1 MLRLYQKDIL
11 KKLNDS
17 ASNALVQLDTGGG
30 KSHIIAHYARDKD
43 KVIIFAHRI
52 ILINQLHKTLSDMKI
67 NHALICSDTT
77 LRQCAI
83 KDKRFIQDNSNV
95 IIASIDTFL
104 VRKNKNLD
112 DFVVI
117 YDEAHHVLKK
127 NKWGKSITGFNIKRV
142 VGFTATPCRADGCS
156 LDKDGAGLF
165 DEIIQAGELKQNSV
179 RTLINKGFLS
189 DFICYASQQT
199 INEAFL
205 KISKSG
211 DFEKMSLIAET
222 KRNHVYMA
230 SNAIKEYK
238 RLAEGKQALV
248 FCPCVE
254 LAKDIAR
261 QFKDSGI
268 SSACISSKD
277 SSKRN
282 QKIISMYL
290 ERHINV
296 LTHVNMF
303 DEGVDISGIECVI
316 MMRKTLSLS
325 AYRQWCGRALRPELN
340 KKAIIIDL
348 VGNCLEHG
356 LPDRHIEWSLE
367 NTSQQIKSNLLRCKA
382 CNHLNP
388 AHLIKC
394 EQCGY
399 VDRRDVNAMD
409 CQELRYLDLNIIEIR
424 KKAISDLNQ
433 TEELRPYPR
442 LDVPPF
448 LSAINKIRDEYIKH
462 VSEVF
467 GIKEANQVIQM
478 QVFSSFDFWVDK
490 FNAKDIGNKKKYEKV
505 YKQCMTTK

>member
-1 MLRLYQKDIL
+1 MLRLYQEDIL
-11 KKLNDS
+11 NKLNNS

-30 KSHIIAHYARDKD
+30 KSHIIAHFVKDKD

-52 ILINQLHKTLSDMKI
+52 ILINQLHKTLSSMGI

-77 LRQCAI
+77 LRQCSI
-83 KDKRFIQDNSNV
+83 QHSEFIDEHSTV
-95 IIASIDTFL
+95 IIASIDTFN

-112 DFVVI
+112 GFIVV

-127 NKWGKSITGFNIKRV
+127 NKWGKAIQGFKTKRI

-156 LDKDGAGLF
+156 LDDKGAGLF
-165 DEIIQAGELKQNSV
+165 NEIIQADELKEDSV
-179 RTLINKGFLS
+179 RTLISKSFLS
-189 DFICYASQQT
+189 DFVCYAAKQT
-199 INEAFL
+199 IDEAFL

-211 DFEKMSLIAET
+211 DFERKSLIAES
-222 KRNHVYMA
+222 KRNHVYMT
-230 SNAIKEYK
+230 SDAIKEYK
-238 RLAEGKQALV
+238 RLAKGKQALV

-254 LAKDIAR
+254 LAREVAEE
-261 QFKDSGI
+261 FKKAGI

-282 QKIISMYL
+282 QRILSMYL
-290 ERHINV
+290 DKHINV

-367 NTSQQIKSNLLRCKA
+367 NTVQQIKSNLLRCKA

-394 EQCGY
+394 EECGY
-399 VDRRDVNAMD
+399 VDRREVNAMD
-409 CQELRYLDLNIIEIR
+409 SPTN
-424 KKAISDLNQ
+424 N
-433 TEELRPYPR
+433 
-442 LDVPPF
+442 
-448 LSAINKIRDEYIKH
+448 
-462 VSEVF
+462 
-467 GIKEANQVIQM
+467 
-478 QVFSSFDFWVDK
+478 
-490 FNAKDIGNKKKYEKV
+490 
-505 YKQCMTTK
+505 